1 MSIFMAVPCRRKYP
15 EYWGFIFDQRGV
27 SAVEFALILPIMLL
41 LYFGSAEVAQGVALN
56 RMVALTA
63 STVTNLVTQY
73 TTISASSQ
81 MPDIL
86 NASAQVLAPYPSSN
100 ATVVVTCITID
111 ASGRATVAWSQA
123 LNGTAKTAGQ
133 SIAIPTALDTPNTTV
148 VLGETTYSYT
158 PVFDFIHIGTL
169 QLYSSQYMLP
179 RASTTIN
186 LTN

>member
-1 MSIFMAVPCRRKYP
+1 MVMSVRSRCRQFC
-15 EYWGFIFDQRGV
+15 GFLGDRRGV

-86 NASAQVLAPYPSSN
+86 NASAQVLAPFPSSN

-148 VLGETTYSYT
+148 VFGETTYSYT
-158 PVFDFIHIGTL
+158 PVFDFIHLGTL
-169 QLYSSQYMLP
+169 RLYSSQYMFP